1 MEQNILKRYNEIHTM
16 LWEEVI
22 KVFSVRT
29 SNINDIKY
37 YKENGQ
43 LSKKLRITNIKSTA
57 LLHLFVKGKITEE
70 EKDNLLMESNC
81 SACYIAH
88 IVHNINFEFK
98 EGKGVFG
105 RICYY
110 CPIVRWRRRTPCNEF
125 YIISDLLKDLEL
137 YIVNCI
143 SGKEKFNLKAYTK
156 FRKAIMKKMYI
167 VAHLEWR
174 YED

>member
-1 MEQNILKRYNEIHTM
+1 MGQSTLKRYNEIHIM
-16 LWEEVI
+16 LWEEAL
-22 KVFSVRT
+22 KVFSART

-43 LSKKLRITNIKSTA
+43 LSKRLRMTNIKSTA
-57 LLHLFVKGKITEE
+57 LLHLFVNGEITEE

-98 EGKGVFG
+98 GEGVFG
-105 RICYY
+105 RICHY
-110 CPIVRWRRRTPCNEF
+110 CPIVRWRRGTPCNDY
-125 YIISDLLKDLEL
+125 YIISELLKDLEL
-137 YIVNCI
+137 YIVNCT
-143 SGKEKFNLKAYTK
+143 SGKEKFSLKAYTRL
-156 FRKAIMKKMYI
+156 RKAIMKKIYI

-174 YED
+174 YEE